1 MMYLLLLIGFVLLV
15 KGADV
20 FVEGSSSIAKL
31 LKVPTIVIGLT
42 IVAFGTSAPEAA
54 VSITASIHGSNEIAI
69 GNVIGSNMFNLLVV
83 IGICAVIAPI
93 RVDKGILKKEMPFSI
108 ILTLVLFL
116 LAGGMFLKRD
126 TGFVI
131 GRLDGM
137 ILLVLFIA
145 YVVYMVISAMKN
157 PRQISEDEEKPLSP
171 LRSIIYV
178 VGGVIA
184 VIAGGQLV
192 VDNATLIAKA
202 FGLSET
208 FIGLTIVAMGTSL
221 PELVTSVVAARKGE
235 NDLAIGNVVGSNIFN
250 ILLIIGAAATITPIP
265 VLGQSMYDMLILAVA
280 SVITLFFCRAR
291 YTVNRVEGGAM
302 LALYAGYMVYIAIR

>member
-93 RVDKGILKKEMPFSI
+93 QVDKGILKKEMPFSI
-108 ILTLVLFL
+108 LLTLVLFL
-116 LAGGMFLKRD
+116 LAGGMFLSRD

-131 GRLDGM
+131 GQLDGV
-137 ILLVLFIA
+137 ILLILFIA

-157 PRQISEDEEKPLSP
+157 PRQSSEDEEKPLSP

-221 PELVTSVVAARKGE
+221 PELVTSIVAARKGE

-280 SVITLFFCRAR
+280 SVITLFFCRAK
-291 YTVNRVEGGAM
+291 YTVNRLEGGAM